1 MHLEASLATP
11 LTRSVLHS
19 YMSLRPHFLAT
30 ARSPH
35 VAHCSAKLLPVAS
48 LFIYLAIT
56 LTAHTMTTH
65 SLQIVQAKGDATKD
79 KAAAEKDA
87 SHTIGKIGPYAVS
100 SSGGISSDDPRRTQG
115 SYDQTVGSAKEAL
128 GGLVGAEGLKKEGQQ
143 QSAMGKGTEAEGQ
156 LADYGHGL
164 KDRVGGTV
172 GGIAA
177 GITGDREKQ

>member
-1 MHLEASLATP
+1 M
-11 LTRSVLHS
+11 
-19 YMSLRPHFLAT
+19 
-30 ARSPH
+30 
-35 VAHCSAKLLPVAS
+35 
-48 LFIYLAIT
+48 
-56 LTAHTMTTH
+56 
-65 SLQIVQAKGDATKD
+65 QAKGDATKD

-115 SYDQTVGSAKEAL
+115 SYDQTMGSAKEAV
-128 GGLVGAEGLKKEGQQ
+128 GGLFGAEGLKKEGQQ
-143 QSAMGKGTEAEGQ
+143 QNALGKGTEAEGQ

-177 GITGDREKQ
+177 GVTGDREKQ